1 MGYLQLLKEWPV
13 IPQLLQWVKLCR
25 WLKVLLLGAGM
36 VYTLAL
42 ALALALAKV
51 NLLQH
56 FMREVVRV
64 SDWIFN
70 FS

>member
-13 IPQLLQWVKLCR
+13 IPQLLQWVKICR

-42 ALALALAKV
+42 VLALVLVLVLVLALALAKV
-51 NLLQH
+51 NIL
-56 FMREVVRV
+56 
-64 SDWIFN
+64 
-70 FS
+70 